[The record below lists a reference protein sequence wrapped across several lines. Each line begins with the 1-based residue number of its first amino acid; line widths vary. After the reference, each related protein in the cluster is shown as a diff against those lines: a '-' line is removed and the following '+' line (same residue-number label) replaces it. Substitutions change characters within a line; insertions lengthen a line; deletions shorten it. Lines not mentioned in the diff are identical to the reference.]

1 MNNEKI
7 KNVQNYK
14 YKMSFY
20 YQSTII
26 YFVAFILYAII
37 RGEFVENS
45 FKVMTKDPII
55 YFFGLIVI
63 ISLISLIY
71 NIYKN
76 KHLEISEDSI
86 SFVNRFRTRSFKFDE
101 IIRIKISMENRG
113 GDNGA
118 FKIARIKL
126 RKRRRPLV
134 IRPYDYENGNDLLKK
149 LQELKAG
156 SENK

>member
-1 MNNEKI
+1 MDEKNNSVR
-7 KNVQNYK
+7 NFK

-63 ISLISLIY
+63 ISLVSLVY

-76 KHLEISEDSI
+76 KHIEVKDESI
-86 SFVNRFRTRSFKFDE
+86 AFVSRLRTRSFKFAD
-101 IIRIKISMENRG
+101 IVRIKISREKNEG
-113 GDNGA
+113 NNGA
-118 FKIARIKL
+118 FKIVRLKL
-126 RKRRRPLV
+126 KRRRRPLV
-134 IRPYDYENGNDLLKK
+134 IRPYDYENGKELLKIF
-149 LQELKAG
+149 QELKSG
-156 SENK
+156 LEKK

>member
-1 MNNEKI
+1 MNNEN
-7 KNVQNYK
+7 KNSAQNFK

-45 FKVMTKDPII
+45 FKVITKDPII
-55 YFFGLIVI
+55 YFFGLIVV
-63 ISLISLIY
+63 ISLISLVY

-76 KHLEISEDSI
+76 KHLVIKENSI
-86 SFVNRFRTRSFKFDE
+86 SFVNRFRERAFTFDK
-101 IIRIKISMENRG
+101 IIRIRISRENSERG
-113 GDNGA
+113 KGA
-118 FKIARIKL
+118 FKIVRIKL
-126 RKRRRPLV
+126 KNRRRPLV

-149 LQELKAG
+149 FQEIKSGLEK
-156 SENK
+156 K